1 MERAKKINQTL
12 LALMLSIGV
21 ATADSLYCYDGDTCY
36 FNDEPLRLLGVD
48 TPELPSQEGY
58 LAKYF
63 VNDWLATADNI
74 EIVFSGR
81 RGYYG
86 RQLVDIYIDGQNLSK
101 VLIERGYGEVYE

>member
-1 MERAKKINQTL
+1 MNKIL
-12 LALMLSIGV
+12 LAFMLSIGV

-48 TPELPSQEGY
+48 TPELPSQNGY

-63 VNDWLATADNI
+63 VNDWIATADSI

-86 RQLVDIYIDGQNLSK
+86 RQLVDIYIDGQNLSE
-101 VLIERGYGEVYE
+101 VLIERGYGKVYGYRE

>member
-1 MERAKKINQTL
+1 MNKIL

-36 FNDEPLRLLGVD
+36 LNDEPLRLLGVD
-48 TPELPSQEGY
+48 TPELPSASGY

-63 VNDWLATADNI
+63 VNDWLATANNI

-86 RQLVDIYIDGQNLSK
+86 RQLVDIYIDGQNLSD
-101 VLIERGYGEVYE
+101 VLIERGYGKVYGYRE